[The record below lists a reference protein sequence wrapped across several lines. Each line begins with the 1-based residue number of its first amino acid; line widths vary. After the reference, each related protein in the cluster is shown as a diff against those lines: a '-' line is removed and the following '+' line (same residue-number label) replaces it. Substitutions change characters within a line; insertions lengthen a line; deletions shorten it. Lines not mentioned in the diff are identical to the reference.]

1 MNPSEIAALAERIE
15 LIVMSAVTEKSAI
28 ASVIE
33 ELGEIADELY
43 DRVDMYIS
51 SLAREHFQ
59 ED

>member
-33 ELGEIADELY
+33 DLSEIADELY

>member
-33 ELGEIADELY
+33 ELGDIADELY

>member
-15 LIVMSAVTEKSAI
+15 LIVMSAVTEKAAVPSLL
-28 ASVIE
+28 E
-33 ELGEIADELY
+33 DLREIADELY

>member
-15 LIVMSAVTEKSAI
+15 LIVMSAVTEKAAVPSLL
-28 ASVIE
+28 E
-33 ELGEIADELY
+33 ELREIADELY
-43 DRVDMYIS
+43 DRVDTYIT

>member
-51 SLAREHFQ
+51 SLASEHFQ

>member
-28 ASVIE
+28 PSLLE
-33 ELGEIADELY
+33 ELREIADELY
-43 DRVDMYIS
+43 DRVDTYIT

>member
-33 ELGEIADELY
+33 ELGNIADELY

>member
-15 LIVMSAVTEKSAI
+15 LIVMSAVAEKSAI
-28 ASVIE
+28 PSLLE
-33 ELGEIADELY
+33 ELREIADELY
-43 DRVDMYIS
+43 DRVDTYIT